1 MARLVSMVVNRP
13 GSRVFQY
20 APPRSSC
27 KIVARSALAVRV
39 GLQIVRCKGTL
50 SYVSFGSEA
59 IRPRPSQHAYGED
72 SSMPTPDLCFMPATA
87 LAQRI
92 RAREL
97 SARDVMAA
105 HLQQIE
111 RLNPRVNAIVT
122 LLPERAMDGAR
133 AADEALARGTSVGP
147 LHGLPI
153 AHKDLVLTQGIR
165 TTYGSRIYKDFVPD
179 QDALMVQRTRH
190 AGAITLGKTNTPEFG
205 AGSQTFNEVFGA
217 TLNPYDLTKTC
228 GGSSGG
234 AAVAL
239 ACGMLPLADGTD
251 IGGSL
256 RNPASFC
263 NVVGFRTAPGRVPVY
278 PSTTAWSSLSVQGP
292 MARTVQDV
300 ALFLSVL
307 AGPDRRVPISIAA
320 PGSTFARPLGRDFKG
335 VRIAWNRTF
344 GGLPVEPRVTAA
356 IDAQRPTFEALG
368 CIVEDG
374 TPDFSD
380 ADEIFK
386 TWRAWNFAL
395 RYGELL
401 QAHRHLMKDTLI
413 WNIEAGE
420 GITGTQ
426 LARMATQRTALYQR
440 VCEFMETYEFMIC
453 PVSQVP
459 PFDVRQPYITEI
471 NGVQMETYIDWMRSC
486 YFVTVTGLPA
496 ISVPCGFTPEGL
508 PVGVQIVGRHQDEF
522 GVLQLAYAF
531 QEATQC
537 WQRRPPVVTLQA

>member
-1 MARLVSMVVNRP
+1 
-13 GSRVFQY
+13 
-20 APPRSSC
+20 
-27 KIVARSALAVRV
+27 
-39 GLQIVRCKGTL
+39 
-50 SYVSFGSEA
+50 
-59 IRPRPSQHAYGED
+59 
-72 SSMPTPDLCFMPATA
+72 MPTPDICFMTATE
-87 LAQRI
+87 LARRI

-97 SARDVMAA
+97 SARDTMAA
-105 HLQQIE
+105 HLQHIE
-111 RLNPRVNAIVT
+111 RLNPCVNAIVT

-133 AADEALARGTSVGP
+133 AADEALARGASVGP

-153 AHKDLVLTQGIR
+153 AHKDLVLTKGIR

-179 QDALMVQRTRH
+179 QDALIVERMRS
-190 AGAITLGKTNTPEFG
+190 AGAITIGKTNTPEFG

-256 RNPASFC
+256 RNPANFC

-278 PSTTAWSSLSVQGP
+278 PAQVAWSPLSVQGP

-307 AGPDRRVPISIAA
+307 AGPDHRVPISIAE

-335 VRIAWNRTF
+335 VRMAWNRTF
-344 GGLPVEPRVTAA
+344 GGLPVDPRVTAA

-368 CIVEDG
+368 AIVEDG

-401 QAHRHLMKDTLI
+401 QTYRHLMKDTLI

-420 GITGTQ
+420 SITGPQ
-426 LARMATQRTALYQR
+426 LARIATQRTTLYHR
-440 VCEFMETYEFMIC
+440 VREFMETYEFYEFMIC

-459 PFDVRQPYITEI
+459 PFAVRQPYITEI
-471 NGVQMETYIDWMRSC
+471 NGVPMETYIDWMRSC

-531 QEATQC
+531 QEATQY
-537 WQRRPPVVTLQA
+537 WQHRPPLVAPEA

>member
-1 MARLVSMVVNRP
+1 
-13 GSRVFQY
+13 
-20 APPRSSC
+20 
-27 KIVARSALAVRV
+27 
-39 GLQIVRCKGTL
+39 
-50 SYVSFGSEA
+50 
-59 IRPRPSQHAYGED
+59 
-72 SSMPTPDLCFMPATA
+72 MPTPDICFMTATE
-87 LAQRI
+87 LARRI

-97 SARDVMAA
+97 SARDTMAA
-105 HLQQIE
+105 HLQHIE
-111 RLNPRVNAIVT
+111 RLNPCVNAIVT

-153 AHKDLVLTQGIR
+153 AHKDLVLTKGIR

-179 QDALMVQRTRH
+179 QDALIVERMRS
-190 AGAITLGKTNTPEFG
+190 AGAITIGKTNTPEFG

-256 RNPASFC
+256 RNPANFC

-278 PSTTAWSSLSVQGP
+278 PAQVAWSPLSVQGP

-307 AGPDRRVPISIAA
+307 AGPDHRVPISIAE

-335 VRIAWNRTF
+335 VRMAWNRTF
-344 GGLPVEPRVTAA
+344 GGLPVDPRVTAA

-368 CIVEDG
+368 AIVEDG

-401 QAHRHLMKDTLI
+401 QTYRHLMKDTLI

-420 GITGTQ
+420 SITGPQ
-426 LARMATQRTALYQR
+426 LARIATQRTTLYHR
-440 VCEFMETYEFMIC
+440 VREFMETYEFMIC

-471 NGVQMETYIDWMRSC
+471 NGVPMETYIDWMRSC

-522 GVLQLAYAF
+522 GVLQLAYTF
-531 QEATQC
+531 QEATQY
-537 WQRRPPVVTLQA
+537 WQHRPPLVAPEA